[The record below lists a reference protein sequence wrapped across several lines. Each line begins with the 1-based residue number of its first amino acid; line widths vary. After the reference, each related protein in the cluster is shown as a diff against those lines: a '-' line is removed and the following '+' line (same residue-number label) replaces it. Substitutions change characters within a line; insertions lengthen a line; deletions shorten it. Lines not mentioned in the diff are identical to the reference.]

1 MSEPPVIDVNDTG
14 IHSVLIEP
22 CRVMVVDDDE
32 LTRTQLASL
41 LKLADYDVCT
51 ADSGT
56 EALSM
61 LTEKRCHIVLTDW
74 EMPGVD
80 GLALCRSLRARDIEH
95 YTYVLM
101 LTIRNDKRDTL
112 TGLGAG
118 ADDYIVKGASGEE
131 LLARIEVGRRI
142 MRLEHSLRFSSE
154 ENRRLAVTDPL
165 TGARNRRFLMKYLPR
180 ELERARRYDRP
191 LAILSCD
198 IDGFKRINDQYGHD
212 AGDQVLQ
219 AFVARSLACMRESID
234 WIARAGGEEF
244 VIVLPETRLRGASRV
259 AEKLRH
265 ALASQPIPTMSGP
278 LGVTVSIGV
287 TSLENRQELASVS
300 VAELL
305 RAADQCLYVSKNLGR
320 DRTTSVPAV
329 RAASVMT
336 AALSGTKH
344 EIN

>member
-1 MSEPPVIDVNDTG
+1 MNEPAVIDASDTG
-14 IHSVLIEP
+14 VHSVLVEP
-22 CRVMVVDDDE
+22 CRVIVVDDDE
-32 LTRTQLASL
+32 LTRTQLAAL
-41 LKLADYDVCT
+41 LKLADYEVHT
-51 ADSGT
+51 AGSGT
-56 EALSM
+56 EALR
-61 LTEKRCHIVLTDW
+61 LLDETRCHVVLTDW
-74 EMPGVD
+74 EMPGMD
-80 GLALCRSLRARDIEH
+80 GLALCRSLRARDTEN
-95 YTYVLM
+95 YTYVLL
-101 LTIRNDKRDTL
+101 LTVRNEKRDTL
-112 TGLGAG
+112 AGLGAG
-118 ADDYIVKGASGEE
+118 ADDYIVKSASTEE

-142 MRLEHSLRFSSE
+142 TRLEHSLRFSSE

-198 IDGFKRINDQYGHD
+198 IDGFKRINDRYGHE

-219 AFVARSLACMRESID
+219 AFVVRSLGCMRESID

-265 ALASQPIPTMSGP
+265 GLASHSIPTTAGP

-287 TSLENRQELASVS
+287 TSLETEQELASVS

-305 RAADQCLYVSKNLGR
+305 RAADQCLYISKNLGR

-329 RAASVMT
+329 RAASVVT
-336 AALSGTKH
+336 AALAGTKH
-344 EIN
+344 EVN

>member
-1 MSEPPVIDVNDTG
+1 MSAPPVIDVNDTG
-14 IHSVLIEP
+14 TTSVMIEP
-22 CRVMVVDDDE
+22 CRVLVVDDDP

-41 LKLADYDVCT
+41 LKLADYEVHT
-51 ADSGT
+51 AGSGT
-56 EALSM
+56 EALAM
-61 LTEKRCHIVLTDW
+61 LNETRYQIVLTDW
-74 EMPGVD
+74 EMPGLD
-80 GLALCRSLRARDIEH
+80 GLALCRSLRARDAEF

-101 LTIRNDKRDTL
+101 LTVRNDKRDTL
-112 TGLGAG
+112 AGLGAG
-118 ADDYIVKGASGEE
+118 ADDYIVKGASAEE
-131 LLARIEVGRRI
+131 LLARVEVGRRI
-142 MRLEHSLRFSSE
+142 TRLEHSLRFSSE

-198 IDGFKRINDQYGHD
+198 IDGFKRINDRYGHE

-219 AFVARSLACMRESID
+219 AFVARSLGCMREAID

-244 VIVLPETRLRGASRV
+244 VIVLPETQLRGASRV

-265 ALASQPIPTMSGP
+265 GLASHAIPTTAGP

-287 TSLENRQELASVS
+287 TALETRHELANMS

-329 RAASVMT
+329 RVASVMT
-336 AALSGTKH
+336 AALAGTKH
-344 EIN
+344 EVN

>member
-1 MSEPPVIDVNDTG
+1 
-14 IHSVLIEP
+14 
-22 CRVMVVDDDE
+22 
-32 LTRTQLASL
+32 
-41 LKLADYDVCT
+41 
-51 ADSGT
+51 
-56 EALSM
+56 
-61 LTEKRCHIVLTDW
+61 
-74 EMPGVD
+74 
-80 GLALCRSLRARDIEH
+80 
-95 YTYVLM
+95 
-101 LTIRNDKRDTL
+101 
-112 TGLGAG
+112 
-118 ADDYIVKGASGEE
+118 
-131 LLARIEVGRRI
+131 

-265 ALASQPIPTMSGP
+265 ALASQAIPTMSGA